1 MGVRK
6 DGFNLY
12 DGISLVEFAALSFAQ
27 GSAARQDKRPVHA
40 KTAGFLS
47 ARTKRA
53 SFRQTTETD
62 QSLIELQPTPCTA
75 VDAPWNEDW
84 AVWKPCKDF
93 LGQDVWEGE
102 PDFSLH
108 HSGLSTGREEE
119 LCSWGEAQLARHGKP
134 FLAGTATPTIADF
147 RYIVQFSDSVYN
159 TEPTSKL
166 GAEMQGRVKALIA
179 TLPAFKKWAEVTMV
193 EVLKGARTPGLMW

>member
-1 MGVRK
+1 MEKTEQVFNHAGIAQHSHYCLANINAAAEPPQG
-6 DGFNLY
+6 DGPT
-12 DGISLVEFAALSFAQ
+12 EE
-27 GSAARQDKRPVHA
+27 
-40 KTAGFLS
+40 
-47 ARTKRA
+47 
-53 SFRQTTETD
+53 QTTA
-62 QSLIELQPTPCTA
+62 CFA
-75 VDAPWNEDW
+75 MY
-84 AVWKPCKDF
+84 
-93 LGQDVWEGE
+93 
-102 PDFSLH
+102 
-108 HSGLSTGREEE
+108 EE